1 MKMLEEITL
10 WSDEAHHSRVSLK
23 PDEAGELF
31 YSKEKFLF
39 PLLYFLRLDFSSH
52 CNDLPQCPTH
62 VFLKGRAG

>member
-10 WSDEAHHSRVSLK
+10 WSDEAHHSRGSLK

-39 PLLYFLRLDFSSH
+39 PLLYFLRLDFPSH
-52 CNDLPQCPTH
+52 CNDLLQCPTNA
-62 VFLKGRAG
+62 FLKWRAG